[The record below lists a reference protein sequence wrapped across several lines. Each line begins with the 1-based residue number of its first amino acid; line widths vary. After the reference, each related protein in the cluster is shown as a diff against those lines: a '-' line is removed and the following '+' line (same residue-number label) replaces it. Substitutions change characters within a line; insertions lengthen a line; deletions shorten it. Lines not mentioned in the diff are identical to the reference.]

1 MKGRLLL
8 VDGQSMCYRA
18 YYAIRDLSN
27 SKGEPTNAIYGF
39 VSMLRKL
46 LKDETP
52 DYVGVCF
59 DRKEP
64 TFRHERYEAYKAQ
77 RKPMPEELVEQMPH
91 IKNFLKAYQIPIF
104 EKAGY
109 EADDLIGTIAS
120 HAQKKGLD
128 VTIVTGDKDMLQLVT
143 KHIEIL
149 NTYSEEM
156 TGLDQVKERFGGLG
170 PERVVDVLSLAGDP
184 SDNIPGVPGIGE
196 KTAVELIRAHG
207 SLEGVYEHL
216 NEVRGAARQKALEEN
231 KENAWL
237 SKELATIDR
246 DVPLDLDFEKLKVAS
261 PDEKQLVELMKR
273 FEFRS
278 LLKELSLT
286 DEEEKGERKYYTV
299 ITEAELDQL
308 VSRLLK
314 SRAISVDT
322 ETTSSDPTK
331 AHLVGISFSLKAKEA
346 YYLPVSSEHHAGA
359 GLKWSEIKK
368 RLKEVLEDAEIAKY
382 GQNMKYDLIV
392 FKNHGIE
399 LRGIAFDTMIA
410 SYLINP
416 IKLNHNLGDISLEY
430 LGLRKV
436 ELKGLIGTGRK
447 QIGTDQV
454 PLEQLA
460 EYAAEDAD
468 FVMRLVRPLQKL
480 LEEHELTKL
489 FNEVEIPLLSVLA
502 QMEMNGVAIERKLL
516 NQLSWRLGED
526 IEALT
531 AQIYH
536 EAGEE
541 FNVNSTKQ
549 LSDILFTKL
558 KLPIIK
564 RTKTGYSTDAEVLE
578 KLAQNYE
585 LPKLLLDYREKTKL
599 KSTYVDAL
607 PQLADLETDLV
618 HTSFNQT
625 VTSTGRLS
633 SSDPNLQ
640 NIPIKTEVGREI
652 RRAFVPRDKGRKI
665 FSADYSQVELRILA
679 HLCADPSLM
688 KAFHE
693 GLDVHEFTA
702 ANLYHTTPDEVTRE
716 MRNVAKTVNFSIIYG
731 VSAFGLA
738 QSLGTS
744 VSEAQAFIDS
754 YFERYGKV
762 QEYLEA
768 QKAKARDQGF
778 LTTILGRRSYFP
790 DIRSSNPTR
799 RQFAERAAINAPIQ
813 GSAADLI
820 KIAMIRIQSQIEQ
833 KHLESLMILQVH
845 DELVFDVVVGE
856 LEQVESL
863 VRSEMEAAYPLRV
876 PLKVDVT
883 VGASWY
889 KE

>member
-1 MKGRLLL
+1 
-8 VDGQSMCYRA
+8 MCYRA
-18 YYAIRDLSN
+18 YYAIKDLSN

-39 VSMLRKL
+39 VTMLRKL
-46 LKDETP
+46 LREQIP
-52 DYVGVCF
+52 DYIGVCF

-91 IKNFLKAYQIPIF
+91 IKDFVKAYRIPIF

-109 EADDLIGTIAS
+109 EADDLIGTIA
-120 HAQKKGLD
+120 AQAQRNGLD

-143 KHIEIL
+143 KHIKIL

-156 TGLDQVKERFGGLG
+156 AGLEKVKERFGGLG
-170 PERVVDVLSLAGDP
+170 PERIVDVLGLAGDA
-184 SDNIPGVPGIGE
+184 SDNIPGVLGIGE
-196 KTAVELIRAHG
+196 KTAVELIRTYG

-216 NEVRGAARQKALEEN
+216 KDVRGAARQKALRENEER
-231 KENAWL
+231 ARL
-237 SKELATIDR
+237 SKDLAVIDR
-246 DVPLDLDFEKLKVAS
+246 AVPLDLDFETLKATS
-261 PDEKQLVELMKR
+261 PDAKQLIELMKH

-278 LLKELSLT
+278 LLKELAVP
-286 DEEEKGERKYYTV
+286 DEEEKEERQYHTV
-299 ITEAELDQL
+299 TTEKELEEL
-308 VSRLLK
+308 TSRLLK
-314 SRAISVDT
+314 AKAISADT
-322 ETTSSDPTK
+322 ETTSRDPTK
-331 AHLVGISFSLKAKEA
+331 AHLVGMSFSMNPKEA
-346 YYLPVSSEHHAGA
+346 YYVPVSSEHHG
-359 GLKWSEIKK
+359 GVGIEWKKVMKCLKG
-368 RLKEVLEDAEIAKY
+368 VLEDAKIAKY
-382 GQNMKYDLIV
+382 GQNIKYDLIV
-392 FKNHGIE
+392 FRNHGIE
-399 LRGIAFDTMIA
+399 LRGISFDTMVA

-430 LGLRKV
+430 LGLKKV
-436 ELKGLIGTGRK
+436 ELKELIGTGRK
-447 QIGTDQV
+447 QIGTDEV
-454 PLEQLA
+454 ALERMA
-460 EYAAEDAD
+460 EYGAEDAD
-468 FVMRLVRPLQKL
+468 FVMRLKGLLQKL
-480 LEEHELTKL
+480 LEERGLTKL
-489 FNEVEIPLLSVLA
+489 FDDVEMPLVSVLA
-502 QMEMNGVAIERKLL
+502 QMEMNGVAIDRKFL
-516 NQLSWRLGED
+516 NQLSKRLGED

-531 AQIYH
+531 LRICH

-578 KLAQNYE
+578 RLAQSYE
-585 LPKLLLDYREKTKL
+585 LPKLLLEYREKTKL
-599 KSTYVDAL
+599 KSTYIDAL
-607 PQLADLETDLV
+607 PDLADRETDLV

-625 VTSTGRLS
+625 VASTGRLS
-633 SSDPNLQ
+633 SSEPNLQ
-640 NIPIKTEVGREI
+640 NIPIKTGLGREI
-652 RRAFVPRDKGRKI
+652 RRAFVPRAQGRKI
-665 FSADYSQVELRILA
+665 LSADYSQVELRILA
-679 HLCADPSLM
+679 HLCEDPNLM
-688 KAFHE
+688 KAFRE
-693 GLDVHEFTA
+693 DLDVHEFTA
-702 ANLYHTTPDEVTRE
+702 VNLYGTRPDQVTRE

-744 VSEAQAFIDS
+744 VSDAQIFIDS

-762 QEYLEA
+762 KEYLEA
-768 QKAKARDQGF
+768 QKAEAREQGF

-799 RQFAERAAINAPIQ
+799 RQFAERAAVNAPIQ

-820 KIAMIRIQSQIEQ
+820 KIAMIRVQKEIER

-845 DELVFDVVVGE
+845 DELVFDVVARE
-856 LEQVESL
+856 LDQVESL
-863 VRSEMEAAYPLRV
+863 VRSEMEAAYSLQV